1 MRKRHIFVSILFITA
16 CIFTIAKCVTAEE
29 PALIGD
35 DVLFRV
41 VPGQEEIAP
50 QDRQLIMSRVKETP
64 VTLAEMLD
72 MLEATKI
79 RIEQLVIFYHVTL
92 QTILRI
98 HEDSE
103 LPNLDKI
110 PPNVSVYFHIPL
122 VSEISIKELD

>member
-1 MRKRHIFVSILFITA
+1 MRKYVYVFLIVLIVSTLIS
-16 CIFTIAKCVTAEE
+16 AEE
-29 PALIGD
+29 PAFNEDGMS
-35 DVLFRV
+35 FRV

-50 QDRQLIMSRVKETP
+50 QDQQLIMSRIKETP
-64 VTLAEMLD
+64 VTLAEMLN
-72 MLEATKI
+72 MLENTKI
-79 RIEQLVIFYHVTL
+79 QIEQLVIFYNITL

-122 VSEISIKELD
+122 VSEISIKE